1 MLRQALLNILENA
14 ILFAKP
20 GGTVAIDCAPAGNNF
35 LLVTITDNGPGFPRG
50 KEDDAF
56 LAFERLEQTTGAI
69 SGAGLG
75 LTIARYLI
83 EAMGGKVDVDSGYR
97 EGARV
102 RVELALVPA
111 DHSLGDEAL

>member
-1 MLRQALLNILENA
+1 M
-14 ILFAKP
+14 
-20 GGTVAIDCAPAGNNF
+20 AIDCAITGNNF
-35 LLVTITDNGPGFPRG
+35 MRVTITDNGPGFPRG
-50 KEDDAF
+50 REDIAF

-83 EAMGGKVDVDSGYR
+83 EAMGGKIDIDSDYR

-102 RVELALVPA
+102 RVELPLAPTDDCVSGETP
-111 DHSLGDEAL
+111 